1 MKARVKRDKKFIGA
15 AIGAVANIAG
25 GIVGAVKK
33 KKLAK
38 QQEAEMERQQFAQNA
53 VDASQQAAAMSSSYA
68 DQQYVDD
75 YKSKIALKNGG
86 KVKTKDRIQVAKKYA
101 MGGRSKKLFGMNN
114 KQMATANNVVSMFDT
129 IGTAATNIAT
139 GGQSN
144 IKPVT
149 NYADTVTANNLE
161 KNKEI
166 ARQAELAR
174 TGKSN
179 QPVMKCGGRKKK
191 AFGDIIGEVGGAASG
206 LSGLVTSLTGPKQKV
221 QQAATPKTGYAYSA
235 PKTGLVQNSYQTD
248 ANGNPVNSTT
258 SNGVVGTLDM
268 SNNQYKDRLMT
279 AKMGTRKRRK

>member
-15 AIGAVANIAG
+15 AIGTVANIAG
-25 GIVGAVKK
+25 GILGGIKQKK
-33 KKLAK
+33 AQKL
-38 QQEAEMERQQFAQNA
+38 QEEENNKAMIMQEQANA
-53 VDASQQAAAMSSSYA
+53 AQQASAMTSSYSNQ
-68 DQQYVDD
+68 DYVDQA
-75 YKSKIALKNGG
+75 KSKIALKNGG
-86 KVKTKDRIQVAKKYA
+86 KVKTKDRVQVAKRYA
-101 MGGRSKKLFGMNN
+101 MGGRSKKLFGMND

-174 TGKSN
+174 TGKPN
-179 QPVMKCGGRKKK
+179 QPIMKCGGRKKK
-191 AFGDIIGEVGGAASG
+191 AFGDVMGEVAGAAGG
-206 LSGLVTSLTGPKQKV
+206 LSGLVTSLAGPKQKV
-221 QQAATPKTGYAYSA
+221 QQAATPKTGYSYSA

-279 AKMGTRKRRK
+279 AKMGTRKRRR

>member
-1 MKARVKRDKKFIGA
+1 MKAKVKRDKKFIGA

-25 GIVGAVKK
+25 GVLGGIKQ

-38 QQEAEMERQQFAQNA
+38 QQAAEAEKQAFAQNS

-86 KVKTKDRIQVAKKYA
+86 KVKTKDRVQVAKKYA
-101 MGGRSKKLFGMNN
+101 MGGRSKKLFGMND
-114 KQMATANNVVSMFDT
+114 KQITKANNIVSMLDT
-129 IGTAATNIAT
+129 VGTAATNIAT

-144 IKPVT
+144 IKPIT
-149 NYADTVTANNLE
+149 NYGDTVTANNLE

-174 TGKSN
+174 TGKN
-179 QPVMKCGGRKKK
+179 PQQIMKCGGRKKK
-191 AFGDIIGEVGGAASG
+191 AFGDVMGEVAGAAG
-206 LSGLVTSLTGPKQKV
+206 GVSGLVSSLVGPKQKV
-221 QQAATPKTGYAYSA
+221 QSTNTPKTGYAYSA

-248 ANGNPVNSTT
+248 ANGNPVNATT
-258 SNGVVGTLDM
+258 TDGVVGTLDM
-268 SNNQYKDRLMT
+268 SNNQYKDRLAT